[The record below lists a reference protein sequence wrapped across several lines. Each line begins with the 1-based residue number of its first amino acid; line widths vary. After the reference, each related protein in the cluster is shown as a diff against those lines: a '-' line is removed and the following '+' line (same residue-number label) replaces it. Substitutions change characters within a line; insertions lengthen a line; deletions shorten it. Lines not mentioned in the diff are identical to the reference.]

1 MNSTLKQYYQDE
13 WENDPFLTIAELA
26 KKYAFE
32 PEELGDTSDWVK
44 VNAPANLPTVHAEVL
59 PAKSE
64 DSSKSPVQQD
74 IGTFK
79 SQAIKECL
87 IRLRTASMMDT
98 KELKDLVTTV
108 DIIDRSLKTN
118 DSHQNVNVLIQNI
131 INKYGDDC

>member
-44 VNAPANLPTVHAEVL
+44 INTPANLPAVQAEVL
-59 PAKSE
+59 PAKPNKAE
-64 DSSKSPVQQD
+64 TPVQQD

-87 IRLRTASMMDT
+87 IRLRTANMMDT

-108 DIIDRSLKTN
+108 DIIDRSLKAN